1 MHSFGNSG
9 TKYVLRRLER
19 SGVNF
24 HFYVSVKPN
33 DIRFIF
39 HERRANSSS
48 MSRAIVFLPC
58 LEIPFT
64 IDYIPVYSQL
74 GLTPSL

>member
-19 SGVNF
+19 SGINF
-24 HFYVSVKPN
+24 HFYVSVKPY

-39 HERRANSSS
+39 HELRANSSS
-48 MSRAIVFLPC
+48 MSRAIVFLPY
-58 LEIPFT
+58 LEILYPLVKEQT
-64 IDYIPVYSQL
+64 INLSRRE
-74 GLTPSL
+74 